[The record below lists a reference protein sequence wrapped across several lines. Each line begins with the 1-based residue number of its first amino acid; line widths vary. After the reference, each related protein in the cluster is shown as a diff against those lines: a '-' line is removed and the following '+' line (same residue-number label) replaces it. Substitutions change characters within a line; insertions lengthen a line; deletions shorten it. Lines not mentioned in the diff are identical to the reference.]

1 MSINEFKLKLGEIK
15 DCINKI
21 EEIKKSI
28 KEEMIANGHTHCL
41 KDIDC
46 DIYEWYPS
54 PFPSYSDC
62 ELTIDEMVKTYGDK
76 VAK

>member
-1 MSINEFKLKLGEIK
+1 MSINEFKLKLGEIM
-15 DCINKI
+15 DYINKI
-21 EEIKKSI
+21 EEIKTSI
-28 KEEMIANGHTHCL
+28 KEEMIANGHAHCT

-54 PFPSYSDC
+54 PFPSDSDC
-62 ELTIDEMVKTYGDK
+62 ELTVDEMVKTYGDM